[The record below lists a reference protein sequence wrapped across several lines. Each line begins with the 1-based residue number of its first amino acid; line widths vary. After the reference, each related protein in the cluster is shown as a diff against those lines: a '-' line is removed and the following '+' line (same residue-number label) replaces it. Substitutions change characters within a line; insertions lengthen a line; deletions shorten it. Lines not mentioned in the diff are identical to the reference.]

1 MRFLSLGN
9 DNPMEKRQTRR
20 IDRELTPDEEK
31 QLKLDQERIAQELPD
46 LIERNQMYRDAR
58 SELTLSGELRRAVHA
73 SELSLARIA
82 AEAGTTPLQLDE
94 FLTGEATLP
103 SDAIDRLA
111 ALLGYELS
119 RAK

>member
-1 MRFLSLGN
+1 MQS
-9 DNPMEKRQTRR
+9 RR
-20 IDRELTPDEEK
+20 IMVELTPEQQARLAEARR
-31 QLKLDQERIAQELPD
+31 QVERELPD
-46 LIERNQMYRDAR
+46 LVTQGRALRKAADEP
-58 SELTLSGELRRAVHA
+58 TLSGELRRALHA

-82 AEAGTTPLQLDE
+82 NEAGITPLQLDE